1 MPKIHVA
8 KSKLINV
15 PTQKLYDIVSDL
27 GTWTAWSPW
36 LIMDPDAT
44 VKIAEDRAFYEWDG
58 NRVGSGNL
66 RRESGDGKSRVD
78 FDLTFLKP
86 WKSTAK
92 TWMEIEA
99 DGKGSKI
106 SWFMDSSLPFF
117 MFWMKKMMVTFVGM
131 DYERGLNLL
140 KDYAEDGEVHSRLE
154 FTGESDYAG
163 GPYIGIK
170 KTIAMDEIE
179 TQMTD
184 DFNRLSEWAADNS
197 DNAKDLICIYHDFNP
212 VKNRIAYTAAVV
224 CKQMPE
230 TIPSGT
236 VSGTQNAA
244 RVTSVTHVG
253 PYHHLGNVW
262 STLHNMMRQ
271 KEFKPQKGYHPFEL
285 YENSPLDTAPNDL
298 RTRVN
303 FAVR

>member
-8 KSKLINV
+8 KSKQINV

-27 GTWTAWSPW
+27 RTWTAWSPW
-36 LIMDPDAT
+36 LITDPDAA
-44 VKIAEDRAFYEWDG
+44 VNIAEDGAFYEWDG
-58 NRVGSGNL
+58 KRVGSGNL
-66 RRESGDGKSRVD
+66 RRISGNGKTRVD
-78 FDLTFLKP
+78 FDLSFLKP

-99 DGKGSKI
+99 DGNGSKI
-106 SWFMDSSLPFF
+106 TWFMDSSLPFF

-131 DYERGLNLL
+131 DYERGLSLL

-154 FTGESDYAG
+154 FNDESDYSG

-170 KTIAMDEIE
+170 KTITMDEIE
-179 TQMTD
+179 SQMTE
-184 DFNRLSEWAADNS
+184 DFNRLGEWAAGNGQ
-197 DNAKDLICIYHDFNP
+197 NAKDLICIYHDFNP
-212 VKNRIAYTAAVV
+212 VKNRIGYTAAIV

-230 TIPSGT
+230 TVPAGMISGNQD
-236 VSGTQNAA
+236 SA